1 MSTDQ
6 LEFSSPLEIYCVL
19 NLDPADLR
27 KAIAGV
33 GDQLLVELYVSEYD
47 PKTGHVVLDSY
58 EKLTAVVYEEVIE
71 NLKARKSYVITVCK
85 LPARVHQAA
94 RERFVL

>member
-6 LEFSSPLEIYCVL
+6 LEFSPPLEIYCVL

-47 PKTGHVVLDSY
+47 PKTGRVVLDSY
-58 EKLTAVVYEEVIE
+58 EKLPVVVFE
-71 NLKARKSYVITVCK
+71 NLIECLKAAKGWVINVCK

-94 RERFVL
+94 